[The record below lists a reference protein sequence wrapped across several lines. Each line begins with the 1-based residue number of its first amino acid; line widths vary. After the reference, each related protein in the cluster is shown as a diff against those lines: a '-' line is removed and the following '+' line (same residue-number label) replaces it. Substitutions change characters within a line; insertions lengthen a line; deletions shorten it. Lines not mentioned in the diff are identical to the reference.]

1 MSDSIMI
8 ARSGTV
14 IGTAGHI
21 DHGKTSLIGAL
32 TGIDTDRLAEEK
44 RRGISIDLGFA
55 HLTLPSG
62 KQISFV
68 DVPGHERFIRNMLAG
83 AGGIEAVLLIVAADE
98 GVKPQTREHFEICRL
113 LGIERGIV
121 VLTKSDLATAGQWSA
136 TRAALKD
143 LVTGSFLERS
153 PVIPVSSVTG
163 AGLDEVRKALED
175 LASYEAWR
183 DAAGLA
189 RMPIDR
195 SFALKGFGTVITGTL
210 SGGTLRV
217 GDTVELQPI
226 GKEARIRGLQV
237 HGESV
242 PAASAGHR
250 TAVNLSGVDHGD
262 IERGFVLLSPK
273 ALEPTR
279 MIHASVDWLPEA
291 RHPDSH
297 EDFLLHIGTSEVS
310 VHIKSISANWK
321 ERGSLVQLNL
331 SDPVI
336 ASPGDRFVLRRPSPS
351 MTIGGGVVV
360 DAFLPK
366 RLSRNKAA
374 SRLERLARADS
385 VSRLEIL
392 VDEKQNGRTIA
403 ELVRVTGRAAEQ
415 VRSAI
420 LQSKELLLTEGAQR
434 VVSRAWLARRQ
445 EMLVEFLKTF
455 HAMHP
460 SLSGAPGTQARLGL
474 ENALAHFVSADF
486 GAIRMEGNV
495 VALRTHRV
503 QVSNQ
508 ETAAL
513 VSIEQAFRM
522 AGYQPASPGEILRT
536 IAVDGKSGRGL
547 LERLIK
553 SAKLVRVSEEL
564 IFHADV
570 IAHIRTSLSAHKG
583 RRFSVPEFKT
593 WTQVSRKYAIPLLEY
608 LDHQRVTKRDGDNR
622 IVL

>member
-1 MSDSIMI
+1 MSDSIMTV
-8 ARSGTV
+8 RNGTV

-62 KQISFV
+62 KRISFV

-83 AGGIEAVLLIVAADE
+83 AGGIEAVMLIVAADE

-113 LGIERGIV
+113 LGIGRGIV
-121 VLTKSDLATAGQWSA
+121 VLTKSDLASAEQQNA
-136 TRAALKD
+136 TRAALKN
-143 LVTGSFLERS
+143 LVAGSFLEHS
-153 PVIPVSSVTG
+153 PAIPVSSVTG
-163 AGLDEVRKALED
+163 AGIDELRKALED
-175 LASYEAWR
+175 VASREAPCDR
-183 DAAGLA
+183 AGLA

-210 SGGTLRV
+210 GSGTLRV
-217 GDTVELQPI
+217 GDTVELQPT
-226 GKEARIRGLQV
+226 GKEARVRSLQV

-242 PAASAGHR
+242 PAASAGQR

-279 MIHASVDWLPEA
+279 IIHASVDWLA
-291 RHPDSH
+291 DAKHPDPH
-297 EDFLLHIGTSEVS
+297 EDFLLHIGTSEIS
-310 VHIKSISANWK
+310 VHIKSISANGRQ
-321 ERGSLVQLNL
+321 RGSLVQLNL
-331 SDPVI
+331 SEPVI
-336 ASPGDRFVLRRPSPS
+336 AIPGDRFVLRRPSPS

-360 DAFLPK
+360 DAFPPK

-374 SRLERLARADS
+374 ARLERLARADF
-385 VSRLEIL
+385 VSRLELL
-392 VDEKQNGRTIA
+392 VDEKQNGRNTA
-403 ELVRVTGRAAEQ
+403 ELVRVTGRASEQ
-415 VRSAI
+415 VRSAVR
-420 LQSKELLLTEGAQR
+420 QSKELLLIEGSQR
-434 VVSRAWLARRQ
+434 VVNRAWLARRR

-455 HAMHP
+455 HAGHP
-460 SLSGAPGTQARLGL
+460 SLPGAPVAQTRLGL
-474 ENALAHFVSADF
+474 ENTLANFVSADF
-486 GAIRMEGNV
+486 GAIRMEGDV

-513 VSIEQAFRM
+513 MSIEQAFRK

-536 IAVDGKSGRGL
+536 LAVDGKSGRGM

-553 SAKLVRVSEEL
+553 NAKLVRVSEEL

-570 IAHIRTSLSAHKG
+570 IAHIRTSLAAHKG

-593 WTQVSRKYAIPLLEY
+593 WTQISRKYAIPLLEY
-608 LDHQRVTKRDGDNR
+608 LDHQRVTKRDGDSR